1 LLSAGLEKVINIFC
15 NGAKMK
21 VFAQSAEPAMNMFLC
36 FPLQLTKRSRTA
48 SANTIGCKPFFRS
61 TCNAHSNHSP
71 PQASIHSAAAAL
83 RIVSMRAVLRRAKD
97 ALGSCIFQVVAIK
110 SCSDFGER
118 LTKKL

>member
-1 LLSAGLEKVINIFC
+1 
-15 NGAKMK
+15 MK
-21 VFAQSAEPAMNMFLC
+21 VFAQSAGPAMNMFLC
-36 FPLQLTKRSRTA
+36 FPLPLTKRSRTA

-71 PQASIHSAAAAL
+71 PQASTHSAAAAL
-83 RIVSMRAVLRRAKD
+83 RIVSMRGVLRRRAKD
-97 ALGSCIFQVVAIK
+97 ALASCIFHVVAIK